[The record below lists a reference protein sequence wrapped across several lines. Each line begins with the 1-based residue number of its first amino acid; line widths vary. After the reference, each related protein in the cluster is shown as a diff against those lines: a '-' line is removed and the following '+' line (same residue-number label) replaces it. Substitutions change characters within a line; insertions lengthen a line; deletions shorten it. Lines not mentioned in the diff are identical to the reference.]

1 MLKRAK
7 LTIAATTIREMDEIF
22 HEKKLTHSI
31 VTQEQIIIA
40 FDTFFFYI
48 FLSMVIPAFKI
59 KNPTPILIPLNAFAM
74 IVNSKKLSK
83 YIDMK

>member
-22 HEKKLTHSI
+22 HEKKLIHSI
-31 VTQEQIIIA
+31 VIQEQIIIT
-40 FDTFFFYI
+40 FDNFFFGI